1 MKLIHTADWHLG
13 QSFHGQERIE
23 EHRLFLDWL
32 LTTLE
37 KRQADALLVAG
48 DIFDVVNPSLRAQ
61 ELLYDFIVRA
71 HRRLP
76 MLDIVL
82 IAGNHDSG
90 NRIELPAPLMR
101 SLRTHALGRVAWL
114 DDGELDAQR
123 LLVPL
128 TNASGETR
136 AWCLALPF
144 LRPAE
149 VTGRRLRNSHLRN
162 NNMRNNNGDNNGDA
176 GTNNN
181 DYPAGIARVHEAL
194 IQAARQQRQPD
205 QALIAMSHAHLHG
218 ATISEHSER
227 PIVIGGEES
236 ISAALFP
243 DDIAYVALGHLHRA
257 QQVGESRIRY
267 SGSPLPMDF
276 SEVEYP
282 HQVIEV
288 QLDGASLASTEALMI
303 PRPVAMQ
310 RLGPAPLES
319 IEHQLAMLEHDP
331 ELPREHWPWLEVSV
345 TLDVPLPDL
354 RSRIEA
360 ALGDKAVR
368 LLRLKRQ
375 LPEQNTQR
383 PDARLSLADITPRE
397 LFNRTWQ
404 QRWNAPPGDD
414 VLADFDRLL
423 QDVLDGDADAETSE
437 PGNLTGSRA
446 AKSTKSAENK
456 P

>member
-13 QSFHGQERIE
+13 QSFHGQERFE
-23 EHRLFLDWL
+23 EQRLFLDWL

-37 KRQADALLVAG
+37 ERQADALLVAG

-76 MLDIVL
+76 TLDIVL

-114 DDGELDAQR
+114 EDGELDAQR

-128 TNASGETR
+128 TDAGGATR

-149 VTGRRLRNSHLRN
+149 VTGRGLN
-162 NNMRNNNGDNNGDA
+162 NDDSDA
-176 GTNNN
+176 N
-181 DYPAGIARVHEAL
+181 DYPAGIARVHAAL
-194 IQAARQQRQPD
+194 IRAARRQRQPD
-205 QALIAMSHAHLHG
+205 QALVAMSHAHLHG
-218 ATISEHSER
+218 AAVSEHSER

-257 QQVGESRIRY
+257 QQVGEPRIRY

-276 SEVEYP
+276 SEVDYP
-282 HQVIEV
+282 HQVVEV
-288 QLDGASLASTEALMI
+288 CLDGAALVSSQALMI
-303 PRPVAMQ
+303 PRPVEML
-310 RLGPAPLES
+310 RLGPAPLER
-319 IEHQLAMLEHDP
+319 IEQQLTDLEHDP
-331 ELPREHWPWLEVSV
+331 DLPRERWPWLEVSV
-345 TLDVPLPDL
+345 TLDAPLPDL
-354 RSRIEA
+354 RSRIES
-360 ALGDKAVR
+360 ALDGKAVR

-375 LPEQNTQR
+375 LPEQRTER
-383 PDARLSLADITPRE
+383 PDARLSLDDITPRE
-397 LFNRTWQ
+397 LFSRAWQ
-404 QRWNAPPGDD
+404 QRWGEPPGDA
-414 VLADFDRLL
+414 VLADFDRLQ
-423 QDVLDGDADAETSE
+423 QDVLEADVDPQTKASS
-437 PGNLTGSRA
+437 PGATEQHS
-446 AKSTKSAENK
+446 
-456 P
+456 